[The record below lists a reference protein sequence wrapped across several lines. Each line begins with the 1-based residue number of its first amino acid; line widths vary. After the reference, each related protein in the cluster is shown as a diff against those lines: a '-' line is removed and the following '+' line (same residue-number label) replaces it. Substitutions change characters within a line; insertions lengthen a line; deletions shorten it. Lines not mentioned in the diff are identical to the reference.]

1 MAAPKSMILS
11 VEAVIPEQLE
21 DLMDM
26 DIRKQHL
33 HEKDTRDLD
42 NNLCA

>member
-1 MAAPKSMILS
+1 
-11 VEAVIPEQLE
+11 
-21 DLMDM
+21 LMDM